1 MSSSISIIYSN
12 ERLYRALMRVLY
24 GRHFAARY
32 RVLANE
38 IPEKSSVVD
47 VCAGDC
53 YLYREYLRPKSVKY
67 LGLDLS
73 PAFVRAAQKHG
84 VNARTFNVWQ
94 DEIPRADIV
103 LMQAS
108 LYQFLPRAEEVVA
121 KMLTAARHKVIIAE
135 PVRNLSDSRLAW
147 LAKLSRLFPNPAP
160 EESSDSG
167 ERFGE
172 QSLAEVFKSF
182 PAFQRSFFIPGG
194 REMVGIF
201 RGAQLQP
208 A

>member
-1 MSSSISIIYSN
+1 MSPSVSLIYSN

-32 RVLANE
+32 RALASE
-38 IPEKSSVVD
+38 IPEGSSVVD
-47 VCAGDC
+47 LCAGDC
-53 YLYREYLRPKSVKY
+53 YLYRQHLCAKSVKY

-84 VNARTFNVWQ
+84 VNARVFNVWQ

-108 LYQFLPRAEEVVA
+108 LYQFLPRAEEIVA
-121 KMLTAARHKVIIAE
+121 KMLAAARRKVIIAE

-147 LAKLSRLFPNPAP
+147 LAKLSQILTHPTK
-160 EESSDSG
+160 EDSSYSG
-167 ERFGE
+167 ERFRE
-172 QSLAEVFKSF
+172 ESLAQVFKTF
-182 PAFQRSFFIPGG
+182 PAFQKFFFIPGG

-201 RGAQLQP
+201 RGNNGT
-208 A
+208 